1 MVEFRPTLYHALQ
14 AKMVLFYREI
24 PKGEKKNTFLCQT
37 KQKENKI
44 LIKILMH

>member
-24 PKGEKKNTFLCQT
+24 PKGEKKTHFYV
-37 KQKENKI
+37 KQNKKK
-44 LIKILMH
+44 IKF

>member
-24 PKGEKKNTFLCQT
+24 PKGEKKKHIFMSNKT
-37 KQKENKI
+37 KRK
-44 LIKILMH
+44 